1 MTVDAIKAAI
11 EQLPDPDRREL
22 ADWMEEQAQQA
33 WDMQMQRDFSD
44 GGRGHD
50 LFEKVNRDID
60 EGQFNVM
67 DFGVRGP
74 QAH

>member
-1 MTVDAIKAAI
+1 
-11 EQLPDPDRREL
+11 
-22 ADWMEEQAQQA
+22 MEEQAQQA